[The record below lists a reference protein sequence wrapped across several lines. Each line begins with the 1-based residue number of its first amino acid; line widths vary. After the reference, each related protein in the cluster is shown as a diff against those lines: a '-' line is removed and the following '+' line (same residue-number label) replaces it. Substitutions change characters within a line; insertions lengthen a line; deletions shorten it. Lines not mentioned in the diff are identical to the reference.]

1 MTREVV
7 ISLTLTLV
15 LCSRTIQAF
24 MILLAFSAGPVDWFR
39 IDSICDLNQKMED
52 FNGSCQSHLI

>member
-1 MTREVV
+1 M

-39 IDSICDLNQKMED
+39 IDSICDLNQEMED
-52 FNGSCQSHLI
+52 FNGSCQGHLI